1 MLAVAHYILFPY
13 LVTATYLGADIGPR
27 SRYLVI
33 TPYIHMHR
41 GADIVVDMRGVAINN
56 FFLLNI
62 LLVK

>member
-1 MLAVAHYILFPY
+1 MISFSLLSYR
-13 LVTATYLGADIGPR
+13 YLGADIGPP

-33 TPYIHMHR
+33 TPYIYR

-62 LLVK
+62 LQVE

>member
-1 MLAVAHYILFPY
+1 MISFSLLSYR
-13 LVTATYLGADIGPR
+13 YLGADIGPP

-33 TPYIHMHR
+33 TPYIYR

-62 LLVK
+62 LQASQVVSNVVS